1 MAITK
6 NYENI
11 VMENVKFKYPNF
23 SGREVISRKNGKV
36 LNKEGDRNFGII
48 IDKDTA
54 DALVEN
60 GWNVKVTPGYEEG
73 DPDQYWLPVA
83 INFNFYQPPKV
94 KMITGKKGMILTE
107 DTIGELDSAY
117 ILKADVV
124 VRPRYWT
131 DDRTGEDRIKAY
143 LHTLRVE
150 VEPDYFAD
158 EDEDII
164 Y

>member
-11 VMENVKFKYPNF
+11 IIEDAKLGFLNF
-23 SGREVISRKNGKV
+23 SGRETRF
-36 LNKEGDRNFGII
+36 NKEGNRNFVIFV
-48 IDKDTA
+48 DKDTA
-54 DALVEN
+54 DSLAEQGWAIKVRPPRDEN
-60 GWNVKVTPGYEEG
+60 GEE
-73 DPDQYWLPVA
+73 QYYLPVA
-83 INFNFYQPPKV
+83 VNFNFHQPPKV
-94 KMITGKKGMILTE
+94 KMITGKKGMVLTE
-107 DTIGELDSAY
+107 GTVGELDFAH